1 MKFYMVEITSYEK
14 KIKKHLSF
22 LGFVRVENKYKQEF
36 ATKEEADAMCNL
48 LDTYNISYLEY
59 PNGIVR
65 SNDYRK
71 KFYQKIKPIIGSWYF
86 CAYCGKPI
94 KEEALT
100 VDHILSIRKAQK
112 SKFLQWILLKMNLDD
127 INDSKNLCACCK
139 KCNQKK
145 GQKVSAAYVVRGI
158 LSRKRWFWITYYLL
172 ILIIIIWVIYN
183 IGNI

>member
-1 MKFYMVEITSYEK
+1 MVEITSYEK

-36 ATKEEADAMCNL
+36 AT
-48 LDTYNISYLEY
+48 
-59 PNGIVR
+59 
-65 SNDYRK
+65 
-71 KFYQKIKPIIGSWYF
+71 
-86 CAYCGKPI
+86 

>member
-71 KFYQKIKPIIGSWYF
+71 QFYQNIKPIIGS
-86 CAYCGKPI
+86 
-94 KEEALT
+94 
-100 VDHILSIRKAQK
+100 
-112 SKFLQWILLKMNLDD
+112 
-127 INDSKNLCACCK
+127 
-139 KCNQKK
+139 
-145 GQKVSAAYVVRGI
+145 
-158 LSRKRWFWITYYLL
+158 
-172 ILIIIIWVIYN
+172 
-183 IGNI
+183 